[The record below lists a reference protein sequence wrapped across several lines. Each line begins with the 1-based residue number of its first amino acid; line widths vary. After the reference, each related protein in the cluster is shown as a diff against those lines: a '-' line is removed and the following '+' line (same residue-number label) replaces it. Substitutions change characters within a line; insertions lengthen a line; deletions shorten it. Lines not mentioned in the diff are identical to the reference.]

1 MWEGGTSVSDLTKNL
16 EGQILKTDEEQRLVY
31 GWASVVTEKGE
42 LVVDRQG
49 DMIEP
54 ETLVKAVNNFME
66 HVRVG
71 KEMHK
76 GGQIGAVIHSM
87 PITKEIGES
96 LGIQSDRE
104 GWIVPNLLKQIE
116 LEELSLV
123 DRPANAQAMV
133 SLYKRDNS
141 SGEPMEQKI
150 DEVSEDTTKAE
161 ALEVNPLEVE
171 VDTLKADN
179 ERLRKSLI
187 EAGYIIKSDII
198 EKKIEPEYVE
208 YEGEQ
213 INKADIPAPIL
224 KALENAGIEKADIE
238 LTKRAE
244 ELLPHFNVTVAKTLV
259 KSFAED
265 EAVMEALKA
274 SDKMFSETMK
284 EFGKS
289 DADGEFA
296 TSADKIDA
304 LVKSYMSENEMKKG
318 DYAKAYAIVA
328 KTDEGKALINKSY
341 KGE

>member
-1 MWEGGTSVSDLTKNL
+1 
-16 EGQILKTDEEQRLVY
+16 
-31 GWASVVTEKGE
+31 
-42 LVVDRQG
+42 
-49 DMIEP
+49 
-54 ETLVKAVNNFME
+54 
-66 HVRVG
+66 
-71 KEMHK
+71 
-76 GGQIGAVIHSM
+76 
-87 PITKEIGES
+87 
-96 LGIQSDRE
+96 
-104 GWIVPNLLKQIE
+104 VPNLLKQLE

-123 DRPANAQAMV
+123 DRPANAQATV

-141 SGEPMEQKI
+141 NGEHMEQKI
-150 DEVSEDTTKAE
+150 DKVSEDTTKAE
-161 ALEVNPLEVE
+161 APEVNPLEAEVE
-171 VDTLKADN
+171 TLKADN
-179 ERLRKSLI
+179 ERLTKSLE
-187 EAGYIIKSDII
+187 EAGYIVKSDVI
-198 EKKIEPEYVE
+198 EKKVEPEYVE

-224 KALENAGIEKADIE
+224 KALENAEIEKADIE

-244 ELLPHFNVTVAKTLV
+244 ELLPHFNVAVAKPLV

-265 EAVMEALKA
+265 EAIMEALKA
-274 SDKMFSETMK
+274 ADKTFSESMK

-296 TSADKIDA
+296 TSSDKLDA

>member
-1 MWEGGTSVSDLTKNL
+1 M
-16 EGQILKTDEEQRLVY
+16 
-31 GWASVVTEKGE
+31 
-42 LVVDRQG
+42 
-49 DMIEP
+49 
-54 ETLVKAVNNFME
+54 
-66 HVRVG
+66 
-71 KEMHK
+71 
-76 GGQIGAVIHSM
+76 
-87 PITKEIGES
+87 
-96 LGIQSDRE
+96 
-104 GWIVPNLLKQIE
+104 PNLLKQLV

-141 SGEPMEQKI
+141 NGEHMEQKI
-150 DEVSEDTTKAE
+150 EKVSEETTKAE
-161 ALEVNPLEVE
+161 APEVNPLEAEVE
-171 VDTLKADN
+171 TLKADN
-179 ERLRKSLI
+179 ERLTKSLE
-187 EAGYIIKSDII
+187 EAGYIVKSDVI
-198 EKKIEPEYVE
+198 EKKVEPEYVE

-224 KALENAGIEKADIE
+224 KALENAEIEKADIE

-244 ELLPHFNVTVAKTLV
+244 ELLPHFNVAVAKPLV

-274 SDKMFSETMK
+274 ADKTFSESMK

-296 TSADKIDA
+296 NSSDKLDA